1 MKNLLLLVLCLSIFQ
16 YGVAQSDAVPSGEAH
31 AGFGLLSDVR
41 IIAAFAETYSQIAS
55 GISGEPISS
64 DYSTTGPFIAGYA
77 FYLSKRLTL
86 GPEFN
91 LTQLR
96 IREDYA
102 SGERVRDNFVFVN
115 LSARLDFRYV
125 NRESVQMYSG
135 ICLGPSYIFDQSRD
149 ASAEDQS
156 GFFVSYQLNFFGIRF
171 GKEWAGYA
179 EFGFGRNGLLSLGM
193 SKHFWK

>member
-1 MKNLLLLVLCLSIFQ
+1 MKNLLVFVVCLSFFQ
-16 YGVAQSDAVPSGEAH
+16 YAGAQSDANPAREMHV
-31 AGFGLLSDVR
+31 GFGLLSDVR
-41 IIAAFAETYSQIAS
+41 IIAAFADTYSQIAS
-55 GISGEPISS
+55 GISGEPLTS

-91 LTQLR
+91 LIQLR
-96 IREDYA
+96 ISKNYS

-125 NRESVQMYSG
+125 NRESMQMYSG
-135 ICLGPSYIFDQSRD
+135 ICLGPSYIFDRSTDPSRND
-149 ASAEDQS
+149 RS
-156 GFFVSYQLNFFGIRF
+156 GLFVSYQLNLFGIRF
-171 GKEWAGYA
+171 GREWAGYA
-179 EFGFGRNGLLSLGM
+179 EFGFGRNGLLSVGM